1 MKQSIRLL
9 IRRSWVLIPL
19 EARCFFRPLYIL
31 LYPTVLCLVSFFKY
45 PDMYLNSSNIE
56 PWGTF
61 ELCKLAKSYW
71 NFIGMSQNRILRSI
85 SPWAF
90 VTLVFLLRLLNYMMY
105 RFAFVRKY
113 LFRGICKPHFFLR
126 FSVGNSPITNPIIK
140 IRAVCKFPL
149 PNWRAPSVAL
159 LTE

>member
-113 LFRGICKPHFFLR
+113 LFRGICKPHFFSDFQLEIAPLQTPLSKSELCVNFPCQIDVLR
-126 FSVGNSPITNPIIK
+126 
-140 IRAVCKFPL
+140 
-149 PNWRAPSVAL
+149 L
-159 LTE
+159 LHY